1 MAAPQVTLL
10 DQLLGQIITESGNGY
25 TEMGQLNTQVQ
36 GAADVLRRAQISDSG
51 SIIVQRLTVWNQDWQ
66 AIAAKLQ
73 DLNTRVTNMRAS
85 LLKGLE
91 DAVIAAGG
99 H

>member
-10 DQLLGQIITESGNGY
+10 DSLLGQIIIESSNGY
-25 TEMGQLNTQVQ
+25 TEMGRLNVQVQ
-36 GAADVLRRAQISDSG
+36 GAGEILNRAQISDSG
-51 SIIVQRLTVWNQDWQ
+51 LIIRRRLEVWNEDWQ
-66 AIAAKLQ
+66 AIAARLQ

-85 LLKGLE
+85 LLRGLE
-91 DAVIAAGG
+91 NALMEAQG